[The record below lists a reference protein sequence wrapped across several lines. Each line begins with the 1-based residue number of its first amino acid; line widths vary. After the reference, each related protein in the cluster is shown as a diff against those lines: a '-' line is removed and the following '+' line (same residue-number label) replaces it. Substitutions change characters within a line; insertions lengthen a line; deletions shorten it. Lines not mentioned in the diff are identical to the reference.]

1 MYAASGRKTEYRRR
15 RARRASALMV
25 VLALLFTMAL
35 PAAAATPY
43 DKSITFT
50 DVAQGDTVKAYKLV
64 GYNADYT
71 EYAYHA
77 DFKGF
82 IDTHIPTASS
92 TEDKLKNLS
101 STEMAAFLAWYVNA
115 CQIPGAIGGHAL
127 PAASATATADTSN
140 QAKLTL
146 EPGYYVVLGSTTA
159 TNDRTYQLTSVFV
172 QMKNGVAK
180 VIATDGKTE
189 ITDGK
194 VQLKHT
200 TGPAISMFVKDDSG
214 TAAAWKGAAA
224 GQVGEVLD
232 FYIHLELP
240 DYNNEN
246 VWMTQLS
253 LTDAMHGLEYVDGSA
268 KLTTTAPY
276 GETGAVEKTTGLTST
291 PGAYGA
297 DGNQTVTFDVD
308 YHEIKTRGAS
318 VSAYIHF
325 QAKVMPVAAKTGET
339 ATADTTLAYTFSL
352 EPNTSRTTSA
362 VGVKVHTYAFSLA
375 KTSDESDGA
384 TSFKPLT
391 NAGFTLY
398 SDAGMTAANA
408 VSMIKETVGGETYYR
423 PATAA
428 EITAGTGIVT
438 EMAADMGT
446 GQNTML
452 VRGLDAATYYLK
464 ETKVPSGYYAPKG
477 GCAVQLTGE
486 REAVSEALNGKLAAS
501 SFTATNAIDNVL
513 LGTAS
518 VNGTEMNRL
527 DASLKN
533 SSTPVLPTTGGVGTV
548 MFTVV
553 GLLCMGAALW
563 FFLFARRRRKDEQE
577 QG

>member
-1 MYAASGRKTEYRRR
+1 MKQTMKKCLTLLLA
-15 RARRASALMV
+15 
-25 VLALLFTMAL
+25 LALLLTMAV
-35 PAAAATPY
+35 PAAAAPATTY
-43 DKSITFT
+43 NKEITFT

-172 QMKNGVAK
+172 QVKNGEAK
-180 VIATDGKTE
+180 VIAGDGKTE
-189 ITDGK
+189 ITNGK

-200 TGPAISMFVKDDSG
+200 TGPIISMSVKDDNG
-214 TAAAWKGAAA
+214 TPAAWKGAAA

-240 DYNNEN
+240 NYNNDN
-246 VWMTQLS
+246 VYMTKLE
-253 LTDAMHGLEYVDGSA
+253 LTDTMHGLKYEEGSA

-276 GETGAVEKTTGLTST
+276 GETGAVEKTGLTIT
-291 PGAYGA
+291 PSAYGA
-297 DGNQTVTFDVD
+297 DGNQTVTFNVD
-308 YHEIKTRGAS
+308 YHEIKTIGAP

-325 QAKVMPVAAKTGET
+325 KAKVMPEAAAAGKT
-339 ATADTTLAYTFSL
+339 ATAETKLDYTFSL
-352 EPNTSRTTSA
+352 EPTTSRTTSA
-362 VGVKVHTYAFSLA
+362 VGVKVHTYTFSLA
-375 KTSDESDGA
+375 KTSDEDKEGSTGK
-384 TSFKPLT
+384 KPLT

-398 SDAGMTAANA
+398 SDAGMANA

-423 PATAA
+423 PAL
-428 EITAGTGIVT
+428 AGETGVT
-438 EMAADMGT
+438 ELLADMGAD
-446 GQNTML
+446 QNTLL

-477 GCAVQLTGE
+477 GFAVQLTGE
-486 REAVSEALNGKLAAS
+486 REAVGETLTGNLAAAS
-501 SFTATNAIDNVL
+501 SFTATNPETDRVL
-513 LGTAS
+513 INSSGL
-518 VNGTEMNRL
+518 NGTEQNRL

-548 MFTVV
+548 IFTVV

>member
-1 MYAASGRKTEYRRR
+1 MKQTMKKCLTLLLA
-15 RARRASALMV
+15 
-25 VLALLFTMAL
+25 LALLFTMAV
-35 PAAAATPY
+35 PAAAATPD
-43 DKSITFT
+43 DKTITFT

-172 QMKNGVAK
+172 QVKNGVAK
-180 VIATDGKTE
+180 VIAGDGKTE
-189 ITDGK
+189 ITNGK

-200 TGPAISMFVKDDSG
+200 TGPIISMSVKDDKG
-214 TAAAWKGAAA
+214 APAAWKGAAA

-232 FYIHLELP
+232 FYIHVQLP
-240 DYNNEN
+240 DYNNDN
-246 VWMTQLS
+246 VYMTKLS
-253 LTDAMHGLEYVDGSA
+253 LADAMHGLEYVNGSA

-276 GETGAVEKTTGLTST
+276 GEAGAVEKTTGLTST
-291 PGAYGA
+291 PGAYDA

-325 QAKVMPVAAKTGET
+325 QAKVMPEAAAKGET
-339 ATADTTLAYTFSL
+339 ATADTTLTYTFSL
-352 EPNTSRTTSA
+352 EPTTSRTTSP

-375 KTSDESDGA
+375 KLSDEQNAAGA
-384 TSFKPLT
+384 NLPLT

-423 PATAA
+423 PALAD
-428 EITAGTGIVT
+428 ETGETVLL
-438 EMAADMGT
+438 ADLGADR
-446 GQNTML
+446 NTLL
-452 VRGLDAATYYLK
+452 VRGLDANTYYLK

-477 GCAVQLTGE
+477 GFEVKLTGE
-486 REAVSEALNGKLAAS
+486 RDVNVLNGKLAAAS
-501 SFTATNAIDNVL
+501 SFTAINATDSALIT
-513 LGTAS
+513 GTAS
-518 VNGTEMNRL
+518 ANGTEMNRL

>member
-1 MYAASGRKTEYRRR
+1 MKQTMKKCLTLLLA
-15 RARRASALMV
+15 
-25 VLALLFTMAL
+25 LALLFTMAV

-43 DKSITFT
+43 DKTITFT
-50 DVAQGDTVKAYKLV
+50 DVAEGDTVKAYKLV

-82 IDTHIPTASS
+82 IDAHIPTASS

-146 EPGYYVVLGSTTA
+146 EPGYYVVLATTA

-172 QMKNGVAK
+172 QVKNGEAK
-180 VIATDGKTE
+180 VLAGGAD
-189 ITDGK
+189 ITNTPTMA
-194 VQLKHT
+194 LKHT
-200 TGPAISMFVKDDSG
+200 DGPIISMSVKDDKG
-214 TAAAWKGAAA
+214 APAAWKGAAA

-232 FYIHLELP
+232 FYIHLKLP
-240 DYNNEN
+240 DYNNDN
-246 VWMTQLS
+246 VYMTKLE
-253 LTDAMHGLEYVDGSA
+253 LTDTMHGLKYEEGSA

-291 PGAYGA
+291 PGTYDAN
-297 DGNQTVTFDVD
+297 GNQTVTFNVD
-308 YHEIKTRGAS
+308 YREIKTIGAP

-325 QAKVMPVAAKTGET
+325 KAKVMPEAAAAGKT
-339 ATADTTLAYTFSL
+339 ATAETKLDYTFSL
-352 EPNTSRTTSA
+352 EPTKTKTTA
-362 VGVKVHTYAFSLA
+362 ATTATVYTYAFSLA
-375 KTSDESDGA
+375 KTSDEADGA
-384 TSFKPLT
+384 TGFKPLT

-398 SDAGMTAANA
+398 SDNA
-408 VSMIKETVGGETYYR
+408 MNTPVSMIKETVGGETYYR
-423 PATAA
+423 PAL
-428 EITAGTGIVT
+428 AGETDIVT
-438 EMAADMGT
+438 EMAADLGAD
-446 GQNTML
+446 QNTLL

-464 ETKVPSGYYAPKG
+464 ETKVPAGYYAPKG
-477 GCAVQLTGE
+477 GFAVQLTGE
-486 REAVSEALNGKLAAS
+486 REAISEALNGKLAAAS
-501 SFTATNAIDNVL
+501 SFTAQNTVDGALV
-513 LGTAS
+513 GTAT
-518 VNGTEMNRL
+518 VNANLL

-548 MFTVV
+548 MFTVI

>member
-1 MYAASGRKTEYRRR
+1 MKKCLTLLLA
-15 RARRASALMV
+15 
-25 VLALLFTMAL
+25 LALLFTMAV
-35 PAAAATPY
+35 PAAAAPATY
-43 DKSITFT
+43 NKKITFT
-50 DVAQGDTVKAYKLV
+50 DVARGDTVKAYKLV
-64 GYNADYT
+64 GYKAGYNAYDPHTDFEGYVKH
-71 EYAYHA
+71 YHP
-77 DFKGF
+77 DDD
-82 IDTHIPTASS
+82 ISL
-92 TEDKLKNLS
+92 E
-101 STEMAAFLAWYVNA
+101 AFLGRLSAQEMKALLAGYVNL
-115 CQIPGAIGGHAL
+115 CQIGPGGTPSHAL
-127 PAASATATADTSN
+127 PADPVTGTADATN
-140 QAKLTL
+140 QVTLTL

-172 QMKNGVAK
+172 QVKNGEAK

-200 TGPAISMFVKDDSG
+200 TGPNISMSVKDDSG
-214 TAAAWKGAAA
+214 TAADWKGAAA

-240 DYNNEN
+240 DYNNDN
-246 VWMTQLS
+246 VYMTKLS
-253 LTDAMHGLEYVDGSA
+253 LADAMHGLEYVNGSA

-276 GETGAVEKTTGLTST
+276 GEAGAVEKTTGLTIT
-291 PGAYGA
+291 PEAYGA

-339 ATADTTLAYTFSL
+339 ATADTTLTYTFSL
-352 EPNTSRTTSA
+352 DPNNSRMTSP

-375 KTSDESDGA
+375 KLSDEQNAAGA
-384 TSFKPLT
+384 NLPLT

-398 SDAGMTAANA
+398 SDNA
-408 VSMIKETVGGETYYR
+408 MNTPVSMIKETVGGETYYR

-428 EITAGTGIVT
+428 EIAAGTGIVT
-438 EMAADMGT
+438 ELLADMGAD
-446 GQNTML
+446 QNTLL

-477 GCAVQLTGE
+477 GFAVQLTGE
-486 REAVSEALNGKLAAS
+486 REAVGETLTGKLATTS

-548 MFTVV
+548 MFTVI

-563 FFLFARRRRKDEQE
+563 FFLFARRRSKDEQE

>member
-1 MYAASGRKTEYRRR
+1 MKQTMKKCLTLLLA
-15 RARRASALMV
+15 
-25 VLALLFTMAL
+25 LALLFTMAV
-35 PAAAATPY
+35 PAAAAPATY
-43 DKSITFT
+43 NKEITFT
-50 DVAQGDTVKAYKLV
+50 NVAQGDTVKAYKLV
-64 GYNADYT
+64 GYKAGYNAYDPHTDFEGYVKH
-71 EYAYHA
+71 YHP
-77 DFKGF
+77 DDD
-82 IDTHIPTASS
+82 ITL
-92 TEDKLKNLS
+92 E
-101 STEMAAFLAWYVNA
+101 AFLGGLSAQEMKALLAGYVNL
-115 CQIPGAIGGHAL
+115 CQIGPGGTPSHAL
-127 PAASATATADTSN
+127 PADPVTGTADDSN
-140 QAKLTL
+140 QVTLTL

-172 QMKNGVAK
+172 QVKNGVAK

-200 TGPAISMFVKDDSG
+200 TGPNISMSVKDDSG
-214 TAAAWKGAAA
+214 AWKGAAA

-240 DYNNEN
+240 DYNNDN
-246 VWMTQLS
+246 VYMTKLS
-253 LTDAMHGLEYVDGSA
+253 LADAMHGLEYVNGSA

-276 GETGAVEKTTGLTST
+276 GEAGAVEKTTGLTST

-297 DGNQTVTFDVD
+297 DGNQTVTFDMD
-308 YHEIKTRGAS
+308 YHEIKTSGAP

-325 QAKVMPVAAKTGET
+325 QAKVMPEAAKTGVT
-339 ATADTTLAYTFSL
+339 ATANTTLTYTFSL
-352 EPNTSRTTSA
+352 GPNNSRMTSP

-375 KTSDESDGA
+375 KTSDEADGA
-384 TSFKPLT
+384 TDFKPLT

-398 SDAGMTAANA
+398 SDAGMATP
-408 VSMIKETVGGETYYR
+408 VSMVKVDATATTDAYYR

-438 EMAADMGT
+438 ELLADMGADY
-446 GQNTML
+446 NTLL

-464 ETKVPSGYYAPKG
+464 ETKVPSGYYAPKDG
-477 GCAVQLTGE
+477 FKVQLTSE
-486 REAVSEALNGKLAAS
+486 REAVGEALTGKLADAS
-501 SFTATNAIDNVL
+501 SFTATNPTTDGVL
-513 LGTAS
+513 INSSVLNTA
-518 VNGTEMNRL
+518 EQNRL

-548 MFTVV
+548 IFTVV

>member
-1 MYAASGRKTEYRRR
+1 MKQTMKKCLTLLLA
-15 RARRASALMV
+15 
-25 VLALLFTMAL
+25 LALLFTMAV

-43 DKSITFT
+43 DKTITFT
-50 DVAQGDTVKAYKLV
+50 DVAQGDTVTAYKLV
-64 GYNADYT
+64 WYDANYNAY
-71 EYAYHA
+71 EYHQ
-77 DFKGF
+77 DFKNFVNKHYARDGM
-82 IDTHIPTASS
+82 T
-92 TEDKLKNLS
+92 TEQILNSLEPSD
-101 STEMAAFLAWYVNA
+101 MAALLAWYVNT

-127 PAASATATADTSN
+127 PTESATATANTSN
-140 QAKLTL
+140 QVTLKL
-146 EPGYYVVLGSTTA
+146 EPGYYVVLASTTA

-172 QMKNGVAK
+172 QVKNGGVKLLAGNTD
-180 VIATDGKTE
+180 ITATPTMA
-189 ITDGK
+189 
-194 VQLKHT
+194 LKHT
-200 TGPAISMFVKDDSG
+200 TGPIISMSVKDNSG
-214 TAAAWKGAAA
+214 TDAEWKGAAA
-224 GQVGEVLD
+224 GRVGEVLD

-240 DYNNEN
+240 AYNNGN
-246 VWMTQLS
+246 VYMTKLS
-253 LTDAMHGLEYVDGSA
+253 LTDAMHGLEYVNGSA

-276 GETGAVEKTTGLTST
+276 GEAGAVEKTTGLTST
-291 PGAYGA
+291 PEAYGA

-325 QAKVMPVAAKTGET
+325 QAKVMPEAAKAGVT
-339 ATADTTLAYTFSL
+339 ATADTTLTYTFSL
-352 EPNTSRTTSA
+352 DPNRSRTTSA

-375 KTSDESDGA
+375 KTSDEDIKGG
-384 TSFKPLT
+384 TGKKPLT

-398 SDAGMTAANA
+398 SDNA
-408 VSMIKETVGGETYYR
+408 MNTPVSMIKETVGGETYYR
-423 PATAA
+423 PAL
-428 EITAGTGIVT
+428 AGETGETVLL
-438 EMAADMGT
+438 ADMGVD
-446 GQNTML
+446 QNTLL

-477 GCAVQLTGE
+477 GFAVQLTGD
-486 REAVSEALNGKLAAS
+486 REAVGEALTGKLAAAS
-501 SFTATNAIDNVL
+501 SFTATNNATDGVL
-513 LGTAS
+513 INSS
-518 VNGTEMNRL
+518 VLNGTEQNRL

>member
-1 MYAASGRKTEYRRR
+1 MKQTMKKCLTLLLA
-15 RARRASALMV
+15 
-25 VLALLFTMAL
+25 LALLFTMAV
-35 PAAAATPY
+35 PTAAAPATY
-43 DKSITFT
+43 NKEITFT
-50 DVAQGDTVKAYKLV
+50 NVAQGDTVKAYKLV
-64 GYNADYT
+64 GYDTNYNAY
-71 EYAYHA
+71 EYHQ
-77 DFKGF
+77 DFKNFVNKHYARDGM
-82 IDTHIPTASS
+82 T
-92 TEDKLKNLS
+92 TEQILNSLEPSD
-101 STEMAAFLAWYVNA
+101 MAALLAWYVNT

-127 PAASATATADTSN
+127 PTESATATADASN
-140 QAKLTL
+140 QVTLTL

-172 QMKNGVAK
+172 QVKNGGVKLLAGNTD
-180 VIATDGKTE
+180 ITATPTMA
-189 ITDGK
+189 
-194 VQLKHT
+194 LKHT
-200 TGPAISMFVKDDSG
+200 TGPNISMSVKDNSG
-214 TAAAWKGAAA
+214 TAAEWKGAAA

-240 DYNNEN
+240 AYNNGN
-246 VWMTQLS
+246 VYMTKLS
-253 LTDAMHGLEYVDGSA
+253 LADAMHGLEYVDGSA
-268 KLTTTAPY
+268 KLTAAAPH
-276 GETGAVEKTTGLTST
+276 GETGAVEKTKGLTIT
-291 PGAYGA
+291 PSAYGA
-297 DGNQTVTFDVD
+297 DGNQTVTFNVD
-308 YHEIKTRGAS
+308 YHEFTTKGDA

-339 ATADTTLAYTFSL
+339 ATANTTLTYTFSL
-352 EPNTSRTTSA
+352 EPNTFRTTSA

-375 KTSDESDGA
+375 KTSDEDIEGG
-384 TSFKPLT
+384 TDKKPLT

-398 SDAGMTAANA
+398 SDAGMANA

-423 PATAA
+423 PAL
-428 EITAGTGIVT
+428 AGETGETVLL
-438 EMAADMGT
+438 ADMGT
-446 GQNTML
+446 TQNTLL

-477 GCAVQLTGE
+477 GFAVQLTGE
-486 REAVSEALNGKLAAS
+486 REAVSKALTGKLAAAS
-501 SFTATNAIDNVL
+501 SFTATNNATDGVL
-513 LGTAS
+513 INSSGL
-518 VNGTEMNRL
+518 NGTEQNRL

>member
-1 MYAASGRKTEYRRR
+1 MKQTMKKCLTLLLA
-15 RARRASALMV
+15 
-25 VLALLFTMAL
+25 LALLFTMAV

-43 DKSITFT
+43 DKTITFT
-50 DVAQGDTVKAYKLV
+50 DVAQGDTVTAYKLV

-172 QMKNGVAK
+172 QVKNGVAK

-200 TGPAISMFVKDDSG
+200 TGPNISMSVKDDSG
-214 TAAAWKGAAA
+214 TPTAWKGAAA

-240 DYNNEN
+240 DYNNDN
-246 VWMTQLS
+246 VWMTKLS
-253 LTDAMHGLEYVDGSA
+253 LADAMHGLEYVNGSA

-276 GETGAVEKTTGLTST
+276 GEAGAVEKTTGLTST
-291 PGAYGA
+291 PGAYDA

-308 YHEIKTRGAS
+308 YHKIKTSGAP

-339 ATADTTLAYTFSL
+339 ATADTTLTYTFSL

-375 KTSDESDGA
+375 KTSDEDIEGSIGK
-384 TSFKPLT
+384 KPLT

-398 SDAGMTAANA
+398 SDNA
-408 VSMIKETVGGETYYR
+408 MNTPVSMIKETVGGETYYR
-423 PATAA
+423 PALAD
-428 EITAGTGIVT
+428 ETGVT
-438 EMAADMGT
+438 ELLADMGT
-446 GQNTML
+446 DQNTLL

-477 GCAVQLTGE
+477 GFAVQLTGE
-486 REAVSEALNGKLAAS
+486 REAISEALNGKLAAAS
-501 SFTATNAIDNVL
+501 SFTATNPETDRVL
-513 LGTAS
+513 INGTAS
-518 VNGTEMNRL
+518 VNGTEQNRL

-548 MFTVV
+548 IFTVV

>member
-1 MYAASGRKTEYRRR
+1 MKQTMKKCLTLLLA
-15 RARRASALMV
+15 
-25 VLALLFTMAL
+25 LALLFTMAV
-35 PAAAATPY
+35 PAAAAPATY
-43 DKSITFT
+43 NKEITFT

-172 QMKNGVAK
+172 QVKNDVAK

-200 TGPAISMFVKDDSG
+200 TGPNISMFVKDNSG
-214 TAAAWKGAAA
+214 TATPWKGAAA

-240 DYNNEN
+240 DYNNDN
-246 VWMTQLS
+246 VYMTKLS
-253 LTDAMHGLEYVDGSA
+253 LADAMHGLEYVNGSA
-268 KLTTTAPY
+268 KLTTTALD
-276 GETGAVEKTTGLTST
+276 GEVGAVEKTTGLTST
-291 PGAYGA
+291 PGAYDA

-339 ATADTTLAYTFSL
+339 ATAETKLTYTFSL
-352 EPNTSRTTSA
+352 EPTTSRTTSP
-362 VGVKVHTYAFSLA
+362 VGVKVHTPTPS
-375 KTSDESDGA
+375 
-384 TSFKPLT
+384 PLQSSPMR
-391 NAGFTLY
+391 TLR
-398 SDAGMTAANA
+398 AA
-408 VSMIKETVGGETYYR
+408 
-423 PATAA
+423 P
-428 EITAGTGIVT
+428 
-438 EMAADMGT
+438 
-446 GQNTML
+446 
-452 VRGLDAATYYLK
+452 
-464 ETKVPSGYYAPKG
+464 TKSPSPM
-477 GCAVQLTGE
+477 
-486 REAVSEALNGKLAAS
+486 RAS
-501 SFTATNAIDNVL
+501 PCIPMP
-513 LGTAS
+513 GWPPP
-518 VNGTEMNRL
+518 
-527 DASLKN
+527 
-533 SSTPVLPTTGGVGTV
+533 TPS
-548 MFTVV
+548 
-553 GLLCMGAALW
+553 A
-563 FFLFARRRRKDEQE
+563 
-577 QG
+577 

>member
-1 MYAASGRKTEYRRR
+1 MKQTMKKCLTLLLA
-15 RARRASALMV
+15 
-25 VLALLFTMAL
+25 LALLFTMAV
-35 PAAAATPY
+35 PAAAAPATY
-43 DKSITFT
+43 NKEITFT

-82 IDTHIPTASS
+82 IDAHIPTASS

-146 EPGYYVVLGSTTA
+146 EPGYYVVLATTTA

-172 QMKNGVAK
+172 QVKNGEAK
-180 VIATDGKTE
+180 VLAGGAD
-189 ITDGK
+189 ITNTPTMA
-194 VQLKHT
+194 LKHT
-200 TGPAISMFVKDDSG
+200 DGPIISMSVKDDKG
-214 TAAAWKGAAA
+214 APAAWKGAAA

-232 FYIHLELP
+232 FYIHLKLP
-240 DYNNEN
+240 DYNNDN
-246 VWMTQLS
+246 VYMTKLS

-276 GETGAVEKTTGLTST
+276 GEAGAVEKTTGLTIT
-291 PGAYGA
+291 PEAYGA

-308 YHEIKTRGAS
+308 YHKIKTIGAP

-325 QAKVMPVAAKTGET
+325 KAKVMPEAAAAGKT
-339 ATADTTLAYTFSL
+339 ATAETKLDYTFSL
-352 EPNTSRTTSA
+352 EPTKTKTTA
-362 VGVKVHTYAFSLA
+362 ATTATVYTYAFSLA
-375 KTSDESDGA
+375 KTSDEDIEGSAGK
-384 TSFKPLT
+384 KPLT

-398 SDAGMTAANA
+398 SDNA
-408 VSMIKETVGGETYYR
+408 MKTPVSMIKETVGGETYYR
-423 PATAA
+423 PAL
-428 EITAGTGIVT
+428 AGETDIVT
-438 EMAADMGT
+438 EMAANMGT
-446 GQNTML
+446 DQNTLL
-452 VRGLDAATYYLK
+452 VRGLDATTYYLK

-477 GCAVQLTGE
+477 GFEVKLTGE
-486 REAVSEALNGKLAAS
+486 RDVNVLNGKLAAAS
-501 SFTATNAIDNVL
+501 SFTAQNTVDGALV
-513 LGTAS
+513 GTAT
-518 VNGTEMNRL
+518 VNANLL

-548 MFTVV
+548 MFTVI

>member
-1 MYAASGRKTEYRRR
+1 MKKCLTLLLA
-15 RARRASALMV
+15 
-25 VLALLFTMAL
+25 LALLFTMAV
-35 PAAAATPY
+35 PAAAAPATY
-43 DKSITFT
+43 NKEITFT

-64 GYNADYT
+64 GYKAGYNAYDPHTDFEGYVKH
-71 EYAYHA
+71 YHP
-77 DFKGF
+77 G
-82 IDTHIPTASS
+82 
-92 TEDKLKNLS
+92 EDVTL
-101 STEMAAFLAWYVNA
+101 EAFLGGLSAQEMKALLAGYVNL
-115 CQIPGAIGGHAL
+115 CQIGPGGTPSHAL
-127 PAASATATADTSN
+127 PADPVTGTADENN
-140 QAKLTL
+140 QVTLTL

-172 QMKNGVAK
+172 QVKNGVAK

-200 TGPAISMFVKDDSG
+200 TGPNISMSVKDNSG

-240 DYNNEN
+240 DYNNDN
-246 VWMTQLS
+246 VYMTKLS
-253 LTDAMHGLEYVDGSA
+253 LTDAMHGLEYVNGSA

-276 GETGAVEKTTGLTST
+276 GEAGAVEKTTGLTST

-308 YHEIKTRGAS
+308 YHKIKTIGAP

-339 ATADTTLAYTFSL
+339 ATADTTLTYTFSL
-352 EPNTSRTTSA
+352 DPNNSRMTSA

-375 KTSDESDGA
+375 KTSDEADGA
-384 TSFKPLT
+384 TGFKPLT

-398 SDAGMTAANA
+398 SDNA
-408 VSMIKETVGGETYYR
+408 MNTPVSMVKETVGGETYYR
-423 PATAA
+423 PAL
-428 EITAGTGIVT
+428 AGETGVT
-438 EMAADMGT
+438 ELLADMGT
-446 GQNTML
+446 DHNTLL

-477 GCAVQLTGE
+477 GFAVQLTGDRDVE
-486 REAVSEALNGKLAAS
+486 TLNGNLAAAPAS
-501 SFTATNAIDNVL
+501 SFTATNPETDRVL
-513 LGTAS
+513 INSFGL
-518 VNGTEMNRL
+518 NGTEQNRL

>member
-1 MYAASGRKTEYRRR
+1 MKQTMKKCLTLLLA
-15 RARRASALMV
+15 
-25 VLALLFTMAL
+25 LALLFTMAV
-35 PAAAATPY
+35 PAAAAPATY
-43 DKSITFT
+43 NKEITFT
-50 DVAQGDTVKAYKLV
+50 DVAQGDTVTAYKLV

-127 PAASATATADTSN
+127 PAASATATADASN
-140 QAKLTL
+140 QVALTL

-172 QMKNGVAK
+172 QVKNGVAK
-180 VIATDGKTE
+180 VIAGDGKTE
-189 ITDGK
+189 ITNGE

-200 TGPAISMFVKDDSG
+200 TGPIISMSVKDDNG
-214 TAAAWKGAAA
+214 TPAAWKGAAA

-232 FYIHLELP
+232 FYIHLKLP
-240 DYNNEN
+240 DYNNDNVYMTKLALNNTLKGLQYVEN
-246 VWMTQLS
+246 SAGVYNTEEIAGA
-253 LTDAMHGLEYVDGSA
+253 THIDNAVTVDTVSAYANGS
-268 KLTTTAPY
+268 
-276 GETGAVEKTTGLTST
+276 
-291 PGAYGA
+291 
-297 DGNQTVTFDVD
+297 QTVTFNVD
-308 YHEIKTRGAS
+308 YHKIKTIGAP

-325 QAKVMPVAAKTGET
+325 KAKVMPEAAAAGKT
-339 ATADTTLAYTFSL
+339 ATAETKLDYTFSL
-352 EPNTSRTTSA
+352 EPTKTKTTA
-362 VGVKVHTYAFSLA
+362 ATTATVYTYAFSLA
-375 KTSDESDGA
+375 KLSDEGDGA
-384 TSFKPLT
+384 TDFKPLT

-398 SDAGMTAANA
+398 SDAEMTAANA

-423 PATAA
+423 PAL
-428 EITAGTGIVT
+428 TGETGETVLL
-438 EMAADMGT
+438 ADMGADR
-446 GQNTML
+446 NTLL

-477 GCAVQLTGE
+477 GFAVQLTGE
-486 REAVSEALNGKLAAS
+486 REAVSETLTGNLAAAS
-501 SFTATNAIDNVL
+501 SFTATNNTTDGVL
-513 LGTAS
+513 INSSGL
-518 VNGTEMNRL
+518 NGTEQNRL

>member
-1 MYAASGRKTEYRRR
+1 MKQTMKKCLTLLLA
-15 RARRASALMV
+15 
-25 VLALLFTMAL
+25 LALLFTMAV
-35 PAAAATPY
+35 PAAAAPATY
-43 DKSITFT
+43 NKEITFT
-50 DVAQGDTVKAYKLV
+50 NVAQGDTVKAYKLV

-172 QMKNGVAK
+172 QVKNGVAK

-200 TGPAISMFVKDDSG
+200 TGPAISMSVKDDSG
-214 TAAAWKGAAA
+214 TATAWKGAAA

-246 VWMTQLS
+246 VWMTKLS
-253 LTDAMHGLEYVDGSA
+253 LADAMHGLEYVNGSA

-276 GETGAVEKTTGLTST
+276 GEAGAVEKTTGLTST

-339 ATADTTLAYTFSL
+339 ATANTTLTYTFSL
-352 EPNTSRTTSA
+352 DPNTSRTTSA

-375 KTSDESDGA
+375 KTSDEDIEGG
-384 TSFKPLT
+384 TGKKPLT

-398 SDAGMTAANA
+398 SDAGMANA

-423 PATAA
+423 PAL
-428 EITAGTGIVT
+428 TGETGVT
-438 EMAADMGT
+438 ELLADMGAD
-446 GQNTML
+446 QNTLL

-464 ETKVPSGYYAPKG
+464 ETKIPSGYYAPKG
-477 GCAVQLTGE
+477 GFAVQLTGE
-486 REAVSEALNGKLAAS
+486 RDVNVLNGKLAAAS
-501 SFTATNAIDNVL
+501 SFTATNNATDGVL
-513 LGTAS
+513 INRSGL
-518 VNGTEMNRL
+518 NGTEQNRL

-548 MFTVV
+548 IFTVV

>member
-1 MYAASGRKTEYRRR
+1 MKQTMKKCLTLLLA
-15 RARRASALMV
+15 
-25 VLALLFTMAL
+25 LALLFTMAL

-43 DKSITFT
+43 DKTITFT
-50 DVAQGDTVKAYKLV
+50 DVAQGDTVKAYKL
-64 GYNADYT
+64 GWYEGNYNTYKFHTDFEKYVRDN
-71 EYAYHA
+71 YHP
-77 DFKGF
+77 D
-82 IDTHIPTASS
+82 DDVTL
-92 TEDKLKNLS
+92 E
-101 STEMAAFLAWYVNA
+101 AFLGGLSAQEMKALLAGYVNL
-115 CQIPGAIGGHAL
+115 CQIGPGGTPSHAL
-127 PAASATATADTSN
+127 PAAPVTGTADATN
-140 QAKLTL
+140 QVTLTL

-172 QMKNGVAK
+172 QVKSGVAK

-200 TGPAISMFVKDDSG
+200 TGPAISMFVKDNSG
-214 TAAAWKGAAA
+214 TATPWKGAAA

-253 LTDAMHGLEYVDGSA
+253 LADAMHGLEYVNGSA

-276 GETGAVEKTTGLTST
+276 GEAGAVEKTTGLTST

-308 YHEIKTRGAS
+308 YHKIKTSGAP

-339 ATADTTLAYTFSL
+339 ATAETKLTYTFSL

-375 KTSDESDGA
+375 KTSDEDIEGG
-384 TSFKPLT
+384 TGKKPLT

-398 SDAGMTAANA
+398 SDAGMTTA
-408 VSMIKETVGGETYYR
+408 VSMIRETVGGETYYR
-423 PATAA
+423 PAM
-428 EITAGTGIVT
+428 AGEAGVT
-438 EMAADMGT
+438 ELSADMGT
-446 GQNTML
+446 DHNTLL
-452 VRGLDAATYYLK
+452 VRGLDATTYYLK

-477 GCAVQLTGE
+477 GFAVQLTGE
-486 REAVSEALNGKLAAS
+486 AVSDTLNGKLAAAS
-501 SFTATNAIDNVL
+501 SFTATNPTTDGVL
-513 LGTAS
+513 INGTAS

>member
-1 MYAASGRKTEYRRR
+1 MKQTMKKCLTLLLA
-15 RARRASALMV
+15 
-25 VLALLFTMAL
+25 LALLFTMAV
-35 PAAAATPY
+35 PAAAALATY
-43 DKSITFT
+43 NKEITFT
-50 DVAQGDTVKAYKLV
+50 NVAQGDTVKAYKLV

-82 IDTHIPTASS
+82 IDAHIPTASS

-146 EPGYYVVLGSTTA
+146 EPGYYVVLATTTA

-172 QMKNGVAK
+172 QMKNGEAK
-180 VIATDGKTE
+180 VLAGGAD
-189 ITDGK
+189 ITNTPTMA
-194 VQLKHT
+194 LKHT
-200 TGPAISMFVKDDSG
+200 DGPIISMSVKDDKG
-214 TAAAWKGAAA
+214 APAAWKGAAA

-232 FYIHLELP
+232 FYIHVQLP
-240 DYNNEN
+240 DYNNDN
-246 VWMTQLS
+246 VYMTKLS
-253 LTDAMHGLEYVDGSA
+253 LADAMHGLEYVNGSA

-291 PGAYGA
+291 PGTYDAN
-297 DGNQTVTFDVD
+297 GNQTVTFNVD
-308 YHEIKTRGAS
+308 YHEIKTIGAP

-325 QAKVMPVAAKTGET
+325 KAKVMPEAAAAGKT
-339 ATADTTLAYTFSL
+339 ATAETKLDYTFSL
-352 EPNTSRTTSA
+352 EPTVTKTTA
-362 VGVKVHTYAFSLA
+362 ATTATVHTYAFSLA
-375 KTSDESDGA
+375 KLSDEQNAAGA
-384 TSFKPLT
+384 NLPLT

-398 SDAGMTAANA
+398 SDNTMTTS
-408 VSMIKETVGGETYYR
+408 VKMIKVDATATAEAYYR

-438 EMAADMGT
+438 EMDANLGT
-446 GQNTML
+446 THNTLL

-477 GCAVQLTGE
+477 GFKVQLTGE
-486 REAVSEALNGKLAAS
+486 REAVGEALTGKLAAAS
-501 SFTATNAIDNVL
+501 SFTATNNATDGVL
-513 LGTAS
+513 INSSGL
-518 VNGTEMNRL
+518 NGTEQNRL
-527 DASLKN
+527 DASFKN

>member
-1 MYAASGRKTEYRRR
+1 MKQTMKKCLTLLLA
-15 RARRASALMV
+15 
-25 VLALLFTMAL
+25 LALLFTMAV
-35 PAAAATPY
+35 PAAAAPATY
-43 DKSITFT
+43 NKEITFT

-64 GYNADYT
+64 GYKAGYNAYDPHTDFENYVRDN
-71 EYAYHA
+71 YHPG
-77 DFKGF
+77 DDVTLESFLGG
-82 IDTHIPTASS
+82 HTAQ
-92 TEDKLKNLS
+92 
-101 STEMAAFLAWYVNA
+101 EMKALLAGYVNF
-115 CQIPGAIGGHAL
+115 CQIGFDGTPSHAL
-127 PAASATATADTSN
+127 PADPITGTADASN
-140 QAKLTL
+140 QVTLTL

-172 QMKNGVAK
+172 QVKNGVAK

-200 TGPAISMFVKDDSG
+200 TGPAISMFVKDNSG
-214 TAAAWKGAAA
+214 TAAPWKGAAA

-240 DYNNEN
+240 DYNNDN
-246 VWMTQLS
+246 VWMTKLS
-253 LTDAMHGLEYVDGSA
+253 LADAMHGLEYVNGSA

-276 GETGAVEKTTGLTST
+276 GEAGAVEKTTGLTST

-325 QAKVMPVAAKTGET
+325 QAKVMPVAAKTGVT
-339 ATADTTLAYTFSL
+339 ATADTTLTYTFSL
-352 EPNTSRTTSA
+352 DPNNSRTTSA

-375 KTSDESDGA
+375 KTSDEQNAAGA
-384 TSFKPLT
+384 NLPLT

-398 SDAGMTAANA
+398 SDNA
-408 VSMIKETVGGETYYR
+408 MNTPVSMIKETVGGETYYR
-423 PATAA
+423 PAL
-428 EITAGTGIVT
+428 AGETGETVLL
-438 EMAADMGT
+438 ADMGAD
-446 GQNTML
+446 QNTLL

-464 ETKVPSGYYAPKG
+464 ETKVPTGYYAPKG
-477 GCAVQLTGE
+477 GFEVKLTGE
-486 REAVSEALNGKLAAS
+486 RDVNVLNGKLAAAS
-501 SFTATNAIDNVL
+501 SFTATNNATDGVL
-513 LGTAS
+513 INGTAS